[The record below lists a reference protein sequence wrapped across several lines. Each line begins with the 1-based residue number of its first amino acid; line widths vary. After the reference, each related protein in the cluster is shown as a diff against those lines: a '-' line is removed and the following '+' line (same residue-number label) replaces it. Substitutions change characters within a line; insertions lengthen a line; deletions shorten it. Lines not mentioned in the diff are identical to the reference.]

1 MCPSDRRSREPL
13 GGRVVS
19 FRFYRRVH
27 FPGGSIN
34 FSTGGTSFSIGGRG
48 AHVTFGR
55 RGVTRTVGIPGTGI
69 YWTHRD
75 GRRSGLHT
83 GLGQDGRPV
92 RRHHLVVLVLIAAVL
107 WALSHR

>member
-1 MCPSDRRSREPL
+1 MGP
-13 GGRVVS
+13 
-19 FRFYRRVH
+19 RFYRRVH

-34 FSTGGTSFSIGGRG
+34 VSGSGASLSVGGRG

-55 RGVTRTVGIPGTGI
+55 NGVTRTVGIPGTGI

-83 GLGQDGRPV
+83 GLGAEGKPV
-92 RRHHLVVLVLIAAVL
+92 RKHHIGILILLAFVL
-107 WALSHR
+107 WLLVGR